1 MLKIIYSSHLELR
14 LKVRN
19 ISRLIPKQIFKTSKE
34 HYLDLETEKNV
45 AVKKINYKGKLREMA
60 VIYEKTGNKVIL
72 ITVHPLK
79 VLQKSNRIKTKRW
92 QKI

>member
-34 HYLDLETEKNV
+34 RYLDLETEKNV